1 LLLAGDPFVR
11 MVGFFQLLRPS
22 DGVALP
28 AERIANLTLNLR
40 NAPST
45 YLAGA
50 GFLALTWWAVA
61 VAHGHGPAPE
71 RRALSLWRLVVIW
84 SFLSVLL
91 FTYSRSFYNHY
102 YVQIA
107 APLWLLGGAVWLP
120 LLRPDVAP
128 TVRPTLVAY
137 ALALLPALVLL
148 GPAWQGFTTPTP
160 DPIFALVAR
169 YVNDA
174 VPPGTPVLATDEQF
188 DFLASRPP
196 SQAAGRYLID
206 SYGHMIFLGLG
217 LGERSWGDLL
227 GDVAR
232 GAHSDDAYAVMRAP
246 APQADFLARARQAAL
261 VVIHERGASRLAPQT
276 LAAIRALGSIRE
288 EQPRYVIIQPAVA
301 R

>member
-1 LLLAGDPFVR
+1 VR

-22 DGVALP
+22 DGVTLP
-28 AERIANLTLNLR
+28 VERIANLTLNLR
-40 NAPST
+40 NAPAV

-50 GFLALTWWAVA
+50 GFLALTWWAAA
-61 VAHGHGPAPE
+61 VAHGQGPAKE

-84 SFLSVLL
+84 GFLSVLL

-107 APLWLLGGAVWLP
+107 APLWLLAGAVWLP

-128 TVRPTLVAY
+128 SLRPALAAY
-137 ALALLPALVLL
+137 GVALLPALILL
-148 GPAWQGFTTPTP
+148 GPAWQGFTTGAA
-160 DPIFALVAR
+160 DPIFAVVAR

-174 VPPGTPVLATDEQF
+174 VPPGAPVLATDEQF

-232 GAHSDDAYAVMRAP
+232 GAHSDDAYAVMREP

-261 VVIHERGASRLAPQT
+261 VVIHERGATRLLPQT
-276 LAAIRALGSIRE
+276 LAAIQGLGPIRE
-288 EQPRYVIIQPAVA
+288 QQARYLIVQPAA
-301 R
+301 GP